1 MSNYC
6 LPVILVLSLI
16 ASLVVSS
23 SDDFDFME
31 ISEDVPQDVSAVF
44 LPTSCTASGKT
55 PNTMFTFEPVD
66 NDKITILTYPKDLVT
81 FDVDRSEDG
90 SSMILMQWND
100 DVAKDAK
107 RGGGVRILF
116 PPHQLKQVDAADKLK
131 AQILDGFTEI
141 ESLSVSN
148 KATLQATFT
157 NLTVPIRIVSAKSLS
172 AHLTVI
178 SNAGFENV
186 QVSAFANL
194 EIQGNVH
201 NQVSV
206 SSYGGLTVLGNVD
219 SGSVSDSGLLY
230 IDGDIFGA
238 VSASS
243 NSKLSAKR
251 ISGSVTASKSA
262 TVYTSLAGHC
272 DNHVETSSRA
282 KCQVSNNMDEVT
294 VEIDKHPFTLEGT
307 DVKCTHEWKYVI
319 LAAIGSLVLLV
330 CVGTCCWW
338 RTRRKR
344 KREIRHAAQR
354 AARVAAKNTAEKN
367 GHAVVPSPV
376 VPAGHD
382 HDVAKKLL
390 RVPIPLLRMRLSSFI
405 QWPLRMPLL
414 FLSRT
419 RHPSLKKKRPH
430 GGSSSSNQR
439 GMIIAGQPSC
449 LGSFSRAAPTAPQEL
464 RVNGRNRARRGG
476 LRQIIRKDPCLK
488 STINHRLHTSRSPSM
503 LVH

>member
-116 PPHQLKQVDAADKLK
+116 PPHQLKQVDVADKLK

-194 EIQGNVH
+194 ELQGNVH
-201 NQVSV
+201 DQVSV
-206 SSYGGLTVLGNVD
+206 SSYGGLTRCWEM
-219 SGSVSDSGLLY
+219 S
-230 IDGDIFGA
+230 
-238 VSASS
+238 
-243 NSKLSAKR
+243 
-251 ISGSVTASKSA
+251 
-262 TVYTSLAGHC
+262 
-272 DNHVETSSRA
+272 
-282 KCQVSNNMDEVT
+282 
-294 VEIDKHPFTLEGT
+294 
-307 DVKCTHEWKYVI
+307 I
-319 LAAIGSLVLLV
+319 L
-330 CVGTCCWW
+330 
-338 RTRRKR
+338 
-344 KREIRHAAQR
+344 
-354 AARVAAKNTAEKN
+354 
-367 GHAVVPSPV
+367 VPSPIL
-376 VPAGHD
+376 ACCISTEIFSERSR
-382 HDVAKKLL
+382 
-390 RVPIPLLRMRLSSFI
+390 RVRRTRNFPPNEFRDQSRHPNRQLCIPLWQGIMTIMWRPVREPNAKSLTT
-405 QWPLRMPLL
+405 W
-414 FLSRT
+414 T
-419 RHPSLKKKRPH
+419 R
-430 GGSSSSNQR
+430 
-439 GMIIAGQPSC
+439 
-449 LGSFSRAAPTAPQEL
+449 
-464 RVNGRNRARRGG
+464 
-476 LRQIIRKDPCLK
+476 
-488 STINHRLHTSRSPSM
+488 
-503 LVH
+503 